1 MPDATI
7 TWKQIHAGRAAM
19 ADTIE
24 HLTPAQ
30 WSTDSLCEGWTIG
43 QLSAHILAA
52 AEQTGGHFA
61 WAMVSTGFRFN
72 AAMERDIRDRAGLP
86 PSQIAHRLRQRT
98 TTTNHPPAPV
108 LAMLG
113 EIVVHGEDL
122 RRPLGLPSWAADDDA
137 CNACLDMYVK
147 ATFPVGGKKR
157 IEGLRLVTTDTGWSY
172 GTGPEV
178 SGPAMS
184 LILAMTGRAAGADDL
199 TGDGAPTMRSRLTN

>member
-1 MPDATI
+1 MPDVPS
-7 TWKQIHAGRAAM
+7 TWKMIHAGRAAM

-24 HLTPAQ
+24 NLTPVQ
-30 WSTDSLCEGWTIG
+30 WGTGSLCGGWTVS
-43 QLSAHILAA
+43 QLAAHILAG

-61 WAMVSTGFRFN
+61 WGMLTTGFRFN
-72 AAMERDIRDRAGLP
+72 ALMERDLNDRAELSP
-86 PSQIAHRLRQRT
+86 AQIADRLRQRT

-122 RRPLGLPSWAADDDA
+122 RRPLGLDSWAAEDDA
-137 CNACLDMYVK
+137 HNACLDMYVK

-172 GTGPEV
+172 GTGPQV
-178 SGPAMS
+178 CGPAIS
-184 LILAMTGRAAGADDL
+184 LMLAMTGRAAGATDL
-199 TGDGAPTMRSRLTN
+199 AGDGAQTMRSRL